1 MGGRLLYN
9 NKKGGIPVGRQQLL
23 SYMRAAVERYDL
35 LSPGDRVAVGVSG
48 GKDSLALIAL
58 LADYRRFSPVP
69 FTLTAIT
76 LDPGFG
82 GVETDFSAVADW
94 CRTLDVPYELRR
106 TQLADTAVER
116 AAGKPPCS
124 LCAKMRRGVLHKTAR
139 ELDCNVVA
147 LGHHK
152 NDAAETVLMNLLEG
166 GRFACFSPK
175 TDLDRSGLT
184 LIRPL
189 IFMEER
195 EIAAFAA
202 KEGLPVVA
210 SRCPVDGHTNRQR
223 AKELAASLSAT
234 YGDVNDKILNAL
246 QTGRI
251 NGW

>member
-1 MGGRLLYN
+1 MAN
-9 NKKGGIPVGRQQLL
+9 RQQLL
-23 SYMRAAVERYDL
+23 SFLRAAVERYDM

-48 GKDSLALIAL
+48 GKDSLALLTL
-58 LADYRRFSPVP
+58 LADYRRFSPTP

-82 GVETDFSAVADW
+82 GVETDYAAVANL
-94 CRTLDVPYELRR
+94 CARLEVPYELRR
-106 TQLADTAVER
+106 TRLADTATAR
-116 AAGKPPCS
+116 AGDKPPCS

-139 ELDCNVVA
+139 ELGCNVVA

-152 NDAAETVLMNLLEG
+152 DDVAETVLMNLLGG

-189 IFMEER
+189 IFAEER
-195 EIAAFAA
+195 DIAAFAA
-202 KEGLPVVA
+202 REALPVVP
-210 SRCPVDGHTNRQR
+210 SRCPVDGLTHRSR
-223 AKELAASLSAT
+223 AKDRIAALSAE
-234 YGDVNDKILNAL
+234 YGNVGDRMLNAL
-246 QTGRI
+246 QTAHV

>member
-1 MGGRLLYN
+1 MAD
-9 NKKGGIPVGRQQLL
+9 RQQLL
-23 SYMRAAVERYDL
+23 SYMRAAVERYAML
-35 LSPGDRVAVGVSG
+35 AAGDRVAVGISG
-48 GKDSLALIAL
+48 GKDSLALLTL

-69 FTLTAIT
+69 FALTAVT
-76 LDPGFG
+76 LDPCFG
-82 GVETDFSAVADW
+82 GVETDFSAVAAL
-94 CRTLDVPYELRR
+94 CERLAVPYELRR
-106 TQLADTAVER
+106 TRLADTAAAR
-116 AAGKPPCS
+116 AGDKPPCS

-139 ELDCNVVA
+139 ELNCNVVA

-189 IFMEER
+189 VFAGER
-195 EIAAFAA
+195 DIAAFAK
-202 KEGLPVVA
+202 KEALPVVA
-210 SRCPVDGHTNRQR
+210 SRCPVDGHTNRQKT
-223 AKELAASLSAT
+223 KELVATLSAE

-246 QTGRI
+246 QTGHV